1 MQTNINEP
9 SQPLLL
15 LLNLFKAQTVINR
28 KFDGKVSAHGLGAN
42 DFIILHH
49 LVNAEGRKLRRI
61 DLAELVG
68 VTASGVTRMLAP
80 MEKIGLVTRERNE
93 RDARIS
99 YVILAPGG
107 KRVYEDAL
115 VTANHFA
122 ETLLPGTSASKAEKL
137 SELLAM
143 IGG

>member
-1 MQTNINEP
+1 MQSKITEP
-9 SQPLLL
+9 TSSLLL

-28 KFDGKVSAHGLGAN
+28 KFDGKVSAHGIGAN
-42 DFIILHH
+42 DFMILHH
-49 LVNAEGRKLRRI
+49 LVHAEGRKLRRI
-61 DLAELVG
+61 DLADLVG

-115 VTANHFA
+115 ITANHFA
-122 ETLLPGTSASKAEKL
+122 EGILAGTNAARAEKL
-137 SELLAM
+137 SDFLAG
-143 IGG
+143 ITG